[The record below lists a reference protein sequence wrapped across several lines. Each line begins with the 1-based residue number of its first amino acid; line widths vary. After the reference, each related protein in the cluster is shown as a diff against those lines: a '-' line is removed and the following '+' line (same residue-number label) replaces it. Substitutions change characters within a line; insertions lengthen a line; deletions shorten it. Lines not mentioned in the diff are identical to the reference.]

1 MSPMEIRILLR
12 RLELERLAG
21 EGVGLDADRPA
32 WGDMSAGKLALHAAD
47 VAELRRRADQ
57 RGARWS

>member
-12 RLELERLAG
+12 RLELLRLAVERPG
-21 EGVGLDADRPA
+21 PHADRVPC
-32 WGDMSAGKLALHAAD
+32 GESSSALRAAD

-57 RGARWS
+57 RGARWA